1 MLEALHPDQAED
13 FRVITD
19 QADRIATLLE
29 RMRTAAQERLRD
41 AATPATTAGIPASPE
56 EFGEE

>member
-1 MLEALHPDQAED
+1 VQ
-13 FRVITD
+13 VILS

-41 AATPATTAGIPASPE
+41 AAATPAQSAGIPASPE
-56 EFGEE
+56 EFTDEE